1 MGKNA
6 RLKRERK
13 AEKAI
18 SENSSDASVSAEM
31 TSQES
36 VAVTAPV
43 TGAIYRFLTHPVL
56 HLALIFAL
64 CFTTGIFPIESEDIF
79 ANIVTGEY
87 LWGHKAI
94 PTDDPFSFTG
104 PHKWALN
111 GPLPSLVFYGAHSL
125 GGLEAIQV
133 FCIFTFATTYSIL
146 YLGWS
151 KRTELPLLTFSV
163 TALAILAS
171 CYWFQTRMY
180 VFAYLFLSIALLLTT
195 SEKRRAILWM
205 LPIQVLWI
213 NSHPSAILGVFL
225 VGIWWLRDSFKERS
239 FDKFATSVLIG
250 VIIANMVCPGG
261 IRSYLKFA
269 EELFASHPSRTN
281 IFEWFSPFHPTIT
294 SQHLAWWFYGALIL
308 FAITLG
314 FNFLFA
320 SGVRSAMPLI
330 PISLALCLLSCGSA
344 RHIPLFYMSFLSL
357 LVCTGEHIWRTSQSG
372 LINLL
377 RRRQT
382 LVALVVVGLA
392 IGTGIKVLT
401 FGYSN
406 GDVDRRFS
414 LGIDKRKFPERPTEM
429 LLQAKVAGN
438 IFSDYGSGSY
448 FLYRMYPHYKVYI
461 DSARLDEVYG
471 EEGFMHYM
479 KFGNDEQ
486 IIKKDIER
494 YDMRTFILPLPASES
509 DIVPI
514 YKFLSAA
521 PDWRLAFFD
530 DGYLVFI
537 QAAEAERVGIPTY
550 KRLNPFM
557 EQDKVIKDNPVAASE
572 LNADYEL
579 GEKINPDSLAFLAM
593 KSFFLKKQGRITDL
607 QVILDRIAGLC
618 ARKDPSRGCRRI
630 AARQLIRFGRYSQ
643 AKELAPEEL

>member
-1 MGKNA
+1 MIFDFRDEKKPQMYPLRYIEDFFSSRKLKEQLKIRFRSREGFCLASLRIDFHLSGSTSAVYSISSMGKNA

-13 AEKAI
+13 ADKLITQNVVNTSSHADMDSPDSIVEES
-18 SENSSDASVSAEM
+18 SEVGTLYQVLA
-31 TSQES
+31 
-36 VAVTAPV
+36 
-43 TGAIYRFLTHPVL
+43 HPAL
-56 HLALIFAL
+56 HVALIFAL
-64 CFTTGIFPIESEDIF
+64 CFITGIFPIESEDIF

-87 LWGHKAI
+87 LWRHKAI

-111 GPLPSLVFYGAHSL
+111 GPLPSLVFYAVHSL
-125 GGLEAIQV
+125 GGLEAIQI
-133 FCIFTFATTYSIL
+133 FCIFVFAATYSVL

-151 KRTELPLLTFSV
+151 NRTKMPLLCFAI

-180 VFAYLFLSIALLLTT
+180 VFAYLFLSITILLITT
-195 SEKRRAILWM
+195 HKRRAILWM

-225 VGIWWLRDSFKERS
+225 VGLWWLRDSVKNRR
-239 FDKFATSVLIG
+239 FDKFATSVMVG
-250 VIIANMVCPGG
+250 IIVANMICPGG

-308 FAITLG
+308 FTFTLG

-320 SGVRSAMPLI
+320 TGVRSAMPLI
-330 PISLALCLLSCGSA
+330 PISLSLCLLSCGSA

-357 LVCTGEHIWRTSQSG
+357 LVCTGECIWNTSKSR

-377 RRRQT
+377 RRRQS
-382 LVALVVVGLA
+382 LVALTVIGLV
-392 IGTGIKVLT
+392 IGTGVKVLA

-448 FLYRMYPHYKVYI
+448 FLYRMYPNYKVYI

-486 IIKKDIER
+486 VIKRDIER
-494 YDMRTFILPLPASES
+494 YDMRTFILPQPASES

-521 PDWRLAFFD
+521 PEWRL
-530 DGYLVFI
+530 GL
-537 QAAEAERVGIPTY
+537 R
-550 KRLNPFM
+550 
-557 EQDKVIKDNPVAASE
+557 
-572 LNADYEL
+572 
-579 GEKINPDSLAFLAM
+579 SLPL
-593 KSFFLKKQGRITDL
+593 
-607 QVILDRIAGLC
+607 
-618 ARKDPSRGCRRI
+618 
-630 AARQLIRFGRYSQ
+630 
-643 AKELAPEEL
+643 